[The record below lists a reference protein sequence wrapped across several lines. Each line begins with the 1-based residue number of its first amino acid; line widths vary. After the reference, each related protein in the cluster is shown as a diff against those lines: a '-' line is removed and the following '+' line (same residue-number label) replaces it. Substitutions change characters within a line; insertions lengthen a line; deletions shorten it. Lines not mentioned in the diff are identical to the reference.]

1 MSHPTGTGLDD
12 ATREGARHGTRA
24 GTHAPASAATRP
36 VIELDHVTIE
46 LAGRTVLEDVSLSI
60 GAGEFI
66 GVLGANGAGKTTLMR
81 ALLGLVE
88 PVGGSIRILG
98 KPASRGNPAI
108 GYMPQIR
115 ATLAER
121 RLRGRDFVACA
132 LDGHRWGMALGRSA
146 RVRRQV
152 DAALARVGALEL
164 AERPLISMS
173 GGERQRLLLAQC
185 LLGEPGLLLLDE
197 PLISLDPHHQQAT
210 VDLVHTLQREFG
222 ITVLFSAHELNPLLH
237 TLDRVLYLGRG
248 QAALGTVDEVIN
260 GPVLSKLYGSRIDVM
275 RLGGR
280 IFVMSGASDLEHD
293 EHRHEGDCGG
303 AHAHDHDHAH
313 DALHRPAH
321 HHVHRH

>member
-1 MSHPTGTGLDD
+1 V
-12 ATREGARHGTRA
+12 
-24 GTHAPASAATRP
+24 SA
-36 VIELDHVTIE
+36 VIELDHVTLE
-46 LAGRTVLEDVSLSI
+46 LGGRVVLEDVSLSV

-66 GVLGANGAGKTTLMR
+66 GVLGANGAGKTSLMR

-88 PVGGSIRILG
+88 PVRGSIRVLG

-108 GYMPQIR
+108 GYMPQVR

-132 LDGHRWGMALGRSA
+132 YEGHRWGTSFGGANA
-146 RVRRQV
+146 RRAV
-152 DAALARVGALEL
+152 DEALARVDALAL
-164 AERPLISMS
+164 AERPLVSMS

-197 PLISLDPHHQQAT
+197 PLISLDPHHMQAT
-210 VDLVHTLQREFG
+210 VDLVHRLQRESG

-260 GPVLSKLYGSRIDVM
+260 GPVLSRLYGSKIDVM

-280 IFVMSGASDLEHD
+280 IFVMSGAADLEHD
-293 EHRHEGDCGG
+293 EHRHEDGT
-303 AHAHDHDHAH
+303 HEHRHEHRH
-313 DALHRPAH
+313 DAVHHPAH
-321 HHVHRH
+321 HHGRHN

>member
-1 MSHPTGTGLDD
+1 VT
-12 ATREGARHGTRA
+12 
-24 GTHAPASAATRP
+24 P
-36 VIELDHVTIE
+36 VIELDRVTLE
-46 LAGRTVLEDVSLSI
+46 LGDRVVLENVSLSI

-66 GVLGANGAGKTTLMR
+66 GVLGANGAGKTSLMR

-88 PVGGSIRILG
+88 PVSGSIRVLG

-132 LDGHRWGMALGRSA
+132 YEGHRWGVSLGGSVA
-146 RVRRQV
+146 RQAV
-152 DAALARVGALEL
+152 DEALARVDALAL
-164 AERPLISMS
+164 AERPLVSMS

-185 LLGEPGLLLLDE
+185 LLGKPGLLLLDE

-210 VDLVHTLQREFG
+210 VDLVHELQRESG

-260 GPVLSKLYGSRIDVM
+260 GPVLSRLYGSKIDVM

-280 IFVMSGASDLEHD
+280 IFVMSGVADLEHD
-293 EHRHEGDCGG
+293 EHRHEDG
-303 AHAHDHDHAH
+303 HEHSHDHRH
-313 DALHRPAH
+313 DGVHRPAH
-321 HHVHRH
+321 HHLHKH